1 MTHLLGPYLPQ
12 VDHEGRS
19 VDRGTLARLH
29 ARVDSVGASDGRCL
43 VRGRARVRVRVRAR
57 VRARVRPRVRVR
69 IRVRMVA
76 ASAGTKEPT
85 CAR

>member
-1 MTHLLGPYLPQ
+1 MVNNLPQ

-29 ARVDSVGASDGRCL
+29 SRVDGVGASDGRCL
-43 VRGRARVRVRVRAR
+43 VRARDRVRVTVRAR
-57 VRARVRPRVRVR
+57 VRARPRVRVR
-69 IRVRMVA
+69 VKVSPVVA